1 MTYPVWCSSALRWLV
16 MWPEILTGTNVRF
29 SEVAGAADADRL
41 IALESLIQEM
51 DDKVNSI
58 ENQSDGLLL
67 MGALSHLCIYDS
79 LRCRKTNVSLLK
91 RKKKRGKKRQRPTL
105 RRLLSPW
112 CPAGGVF
119 YLHSDPCPG
128 CSRERGLFLA
138 WDGICVHVCTCVCVS
153 LMAAFQLVR
162 PNELIANG
170 NGGLKCNWISGF
182 CPLKGGRLAGKTTPR
197 RPSRHYL

>member
-29 SEVAGAADADRL
+29 SEVARAADADRL

-91 RKKKRGKKRQRPTL
+91 RKKRGKKKTEV
-105 RRLLSPW
+105 LSPW

-128 CSRERGLFLA
+128 CSRERPFLA
-138 WDGICVHVCTCVCVS
+138 WDGICVHVCTCVCV
-153 LMAAFQLVR
+153 V
-162 PNELIANG
+162 NG
-170 NGGLKCNWISGF
+170 CLST
-182 CPLKGGRLAGKTTPR
+182 RQA
-197 RPSRHYL
+197 